1 MRDYEMGASLTAR
14 PHIEDPGPQLGVFMN
29 RAIVK
34 TGAALAVVAGLMG
47 GALSLRL

>member
-1 MRDYEMGASLTAR
+1 MRDYEKGAPLTAR
-14 PHIEDPGPQLGVFMN
+14 PHIEDFGPQLGGFMN